1 MTRHNAVRLIDT
13 IMIESDTLSHSQQLE
28 LAILRAV
35 IRTIPEPVWRLYTD
49 KATGRLVS

>member
-1 MTRHNAVRLIDT
+1 MTRHNALRLIDA

-35 IRTIPEPVWRLYTD
+35 IKSIPAPVWRLYTD
-49 KATGRLVS
+49 KATGRLGS